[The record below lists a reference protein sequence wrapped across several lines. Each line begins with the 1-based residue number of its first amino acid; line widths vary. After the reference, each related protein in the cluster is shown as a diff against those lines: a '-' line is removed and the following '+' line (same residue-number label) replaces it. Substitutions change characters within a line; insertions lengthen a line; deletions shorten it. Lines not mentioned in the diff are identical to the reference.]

1 MTSEGFILENKNRK
15 AVFQELASGET
26 DPERIAKKH
35 HLIERV
41 VDQVLEDLAGE
52 DLITGD
58 DAEGYELTD
67 EGESLARE
75 LKNQERL

>member
-1 MTSEGFILENKNRK
+1 MTNEGFILENKNRK

-26 DPERIAKKH
+26 DAERIAKKH

-41 VDQVLEDLAGE
+41 VEQVLEDLVDEELAEQG
-52 DLITGD
+52 GD
-58 DAEGYELTD
+58 GYELTD

-75 LKNQERL
+75 LKNQERI

>member
-1 MTSEGFILENKNRK
+1 MTNEGFILENKNRK

-41 VDQVLEDLAGE
+41 VDQVLEDLVGE
-52 DLITGD
+52 DLVTQGAD
-58 DAEGYELTD
+58 GYELTD

-75 LKNQERL
+75 LKNQERI

>member
-1 MTSEGFILENKNRK
+1 MTNEGFILENKNRK

-41 VDQVLEDLAGE
+41 VDQVLDDLVEEELAEEDG
-52 DLITGD
+52 G
-58 DAEGYELTD
+58 GYELTD

-75 LKNQERL
+75 LKNQEQI

>member
-1 MTSEGFILENKNRK
+1 MTNEGFILENKNRK

-41 VDQVLEDLAGE
+41 VDQVLDDLVDEELVEQDG
-52 DLITGD
+52 G
-58 DAEGYELTD
+58 GYELTD

-75 LKNQERL
+75 LKNQEQI